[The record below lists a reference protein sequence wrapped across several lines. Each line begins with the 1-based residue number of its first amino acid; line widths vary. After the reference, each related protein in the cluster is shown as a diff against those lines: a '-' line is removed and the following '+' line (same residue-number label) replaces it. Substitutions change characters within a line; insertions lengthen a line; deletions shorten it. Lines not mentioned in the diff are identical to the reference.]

1 MAAWAARPDRGID
14 PAGELGAPAN
24 RMPLARSARGTRAR
38 RGGTGPSRTPPA
50 GCPAPIRAV
59 GKTRQKFRIESE
71 WCCQTGLNCR
81 PLHYQWSALPLSYG
95 SMPGSG
101 ESAQKG
107 PYRRAVLATT
117 TPQAQARG
125 RVRRVQEGSKNQA
138 VAPASWFNRRKS
150 GRIRVPVSVTL
161 RRQPPQRAKHD
172 LEFDHFAGFIEFDA
186 IDTPQ
191 LASCRV
197 WRKIPAW
204 RHETV
209 PAVQGPLRQCTWFGH
224 WCILRVLL
232 CARAGLRCR
241 TIKQS
246 ATGNRG

>member
-1 MAAWAARPDRGID
+1 MVLPDRI
-14 PAGELGAPAN
+14 ELSTSPLPMECSTTELRQHARTRRIGPN
-24 RMPLARSARGTRAR
+24 R
-38 RGGTGPSRTPPA
+38 
-50 GCPAPIRAV
+50 
-59 GKTRQKFRIESE
+59 
-71 WCCQTGLNCR
+71 
-81 PLHYQWSALPLSYG
+81 
-95 SMPGSG
+95 
-101 ESAQKG
+101 G

-138 VAPASWFNRRKS
+138 VAPAPWFNRRNS
-150 GRIRVPVSVTL
+150 GRFRFPVSVTL
-161 RRQPPQRAKHD
+161 RHQPPQRAKHD

-204 RHETV
+204 RHEAV

-246 ATGNRG
+246 ATGNRGRL